1 MRRQIVVS
9 VGLMASICAPALA
22 QHSVDSQAWLTER
35 PGPDTS
41 GAVRWRLSAETA
53 SNTPVITA
61 DRRDSDREITAI
73 ASQFDF
79 YPFGEDFYLSAGTV
93 SARDVSRYPL
103 WAHRDMLSATNA
115 FPHAELVEDF
125 EQDGLERLTRYF
137 GAGVTVRTMDDW
149 SLTVEGGAYF
159 QDSSDDRM
167 VMFDP
172 DTGEKMPLLDDM
184 DNVSSEAVGDTQARS
199 VRPVGHLVLRR
210 RF

>member
-1 MRRQIVVS
+1 MSRQIAVS
-9 VGLMASICAPALA
+9 IGLMASICAPAMA
-22 QHSVDSQAWLTER
+22 QRPVDSQAWLTER
-35 PGPDTS
+35 PGPETT
-41 GAVRWRLSAETA
+41 GAVRWRLTAETA
-53 SNTPVITA
+53 SNIPVITD

-93 SARDVSRYPL
+93 SPRDASRYPL
-103 WAHRDMLSATNA
+103 WARQNMQSATNA

-125 EQDGLERLTRYF
+125 EQDGLESLTRYF

-159 QDSSDDRM
+159 QDSGDDRM

-172 DTGEKMPLLDDM
+172 DTGENMPLLDDM
-184 DNVSSEAVGDTQARS
+184 DNVAAEAVGDTQARS